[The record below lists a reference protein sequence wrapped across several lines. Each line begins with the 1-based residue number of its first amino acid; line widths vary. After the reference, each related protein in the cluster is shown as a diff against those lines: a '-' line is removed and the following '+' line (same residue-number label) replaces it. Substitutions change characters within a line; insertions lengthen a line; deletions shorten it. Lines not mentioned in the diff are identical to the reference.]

1 MEYLQISLSFVPGL
15 AILFI
20 VGAAL
25 RAAGDVIT
33 PLIIN
38 LIVNVINVFLL
49 IALVNGQFGFEAM
62 GVVGAAYAWG
72 ISFSKGLLYA
82 YGLVIDLSFQ
92 CQHSNFIHSQG

>member
-1 MEYLQISLSFVPGL
+1 MYYFLQISLSFVPGL

-72 ISFSKGLLYA
+72 ISLDSLLFVWLIECYSILNKDKA
-82 YGLVIDLSFQ
+82 
-92 CQHSNFIHSQG
+92 